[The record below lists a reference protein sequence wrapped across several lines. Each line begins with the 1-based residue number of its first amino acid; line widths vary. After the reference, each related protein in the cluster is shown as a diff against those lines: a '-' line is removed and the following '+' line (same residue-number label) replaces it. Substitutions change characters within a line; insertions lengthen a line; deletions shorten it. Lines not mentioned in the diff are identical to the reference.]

1 VGQKPTSLLGFCV
14 ETVSGVSGK
23 CFETVSETEQ
33 NRFLYRP
40 VRLDGP
46 FEGEIPHDGMGTMS
60 TSEERRL
67 TIAREMAS
75 LQGEV
80 DDLRKLVNTLLTIIM
95 EEADGV
101 HSGAAPV
108 QAGTPRAGI
117 SM

>member
-1 VGQKPTSLLGFCV
+1 
-14 ETVSGVSGK
+14 
-23 CFETVSETEQ
+23 
-33 NRFLYRP
+33 
-40 VRLDGP
+40 
-46 FEGEIPHDGMGTMS
+46 MS